1 MENNIELR
9 SEKVRMLLGKIPSR
23 FLRYGSMIIAISFVV
38 MIVIVNIIEIPVYD
52 KYPLIIDF
60 TPKVKKFIA
69 PTNSYVTFKK
79 VSTCTFEGDT
89 ICAIVSQT
97 NSDSVYFVIAP
108 FTGYIEPYV
117 KNNGKVEKNKPFL
130 AIFPINPEKLLFKTR
145 VPIAKIVDFQ
155 QNIDVIVELSDKNK
169 TQLNGTVA
177 YQEPQGSDLYLF
189 LYINNYNKI
198 KSWNSSNTQGKVL
211 LLRSKQ
217 SLFKSII
224 SK

>member
-1 MENNIELR
+1 M
-9 SEKVRMLLGKIPSR
+9 
-23 FLRYGSMIIAISFVV
+23 
-38 MIVIVNIIEIPVYD
+38 
-52 KYPLIIDF
+52 
-60 TPKVKKFIA
+60 
-69 PTNSYVTFKK
+69 
-79 VSTCTFEGDT
+79 
-89 ICAIVSQT
+89 
-97 NSDSVYFVIAP
+97 
-108 FTGYIEPYV
+108 
-117 KNNGKVEKNKPFL
+117 